1 MVVAKNY
8 GIRKRIEERWFS
20 TKCVLYDT
28 LKNNTKKKKWC
39 IPKYNLKIIHKPNN
53 I

>member
-1 MVVAKNY
+1 MVVARNY

-28 LKNNTKKKKWC
+28 LKNNTKKKMMYTEIQFK
-39 IPKYNLKIIHKPNN
+39 NN
-53 I
+53 SQAK